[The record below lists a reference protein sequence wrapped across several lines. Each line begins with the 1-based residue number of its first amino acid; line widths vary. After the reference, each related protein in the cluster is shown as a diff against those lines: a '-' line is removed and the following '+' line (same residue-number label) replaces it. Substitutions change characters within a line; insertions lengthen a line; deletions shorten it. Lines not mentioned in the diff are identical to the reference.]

1 MDRHAGKRDRTRKK
15 RRGDENTVLA
25 HEWTKIRS
33 SAGTASIAPL
43 DAAITPVDIGVQMD
57 DETVRPKVSVVR
69 VNAVE
74 KPEKHG
80 NPTIKSTT
88 EQETPEMKVPKSKRN
103 VTGVHVAKLS
113 KDEAKGLQRSSEA
126 ERTISRTSHE

>member
-1 MDRHAGKRDRTRKK
+1 M
-15 RRGDENTVLA
+15 
-25 HEWTKIRS
+25 
-33 SAGTASIAPL
+33 
-43 DAAITPVDIGVQMD
+43 ITPVEVSGLVN
-57 DETVRPKVSVVR
+57 EVTRARVSVVR

-88 EQETPEMKVPKSKRN
+88 EQEASEIKMPKSKRN